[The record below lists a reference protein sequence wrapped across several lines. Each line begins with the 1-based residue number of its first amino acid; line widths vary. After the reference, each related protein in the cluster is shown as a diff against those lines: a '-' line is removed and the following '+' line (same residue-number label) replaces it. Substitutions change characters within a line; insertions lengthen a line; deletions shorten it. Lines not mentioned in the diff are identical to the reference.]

1 MPFLGESFRR
11 TEEDSNPYLFPGAL
25 ENIKDQEQ
33 TMHSRRDV
41 ILLSMYEAIQEDV
54 ELASL
59 TQGYAKHQVPA
70 PDWIG
75 DRQLLLARRIRDLR
89 HDSMAHRLAQLKG
102 LVASRQP
109 AEQQIAAWQE
119 ELGKLETALAP

>member
-1 MPFLGESFRR
+1 
-11 TEEDSNPYLFPGAL
+11 
-25 ENIKDQEQ
+25 
-33 TMHSRRDV
+33 MHQRRDV
-41 ILLSMYEAIQEDV
+41 ALLSMYEAIQEDV

-59 TQGYAKHQVPA
+59 AQGYAKHQVPA

-102 LVASRQP
+102 MIASKQP

-119 ELGKLETALAP
+119 ELGKLEAALSA